1 MPLSPG
7 ERFDRYVV
15 EALLGEG
22 GMGEVYRVQDTRLGR
37 SVALKVLRRDI
48 QGGSESWARQVRR
61 MLREARIAAALNDPG
76 IVAVYD
82 VGEHEGAPFIAM
94 ELVQGKLLR
103 DLVHADAPLGEKI
116 TLLSAVA
123 QVLSV
128 AHRAGLVHR
137 DVKPENVMI
146 REDGAIKVLD
156 FGIARRTDE
165 EIAAYDGPD
174 DFATRTGDGSFVG
187 TPAYMAPEQVKGDP
201 IDARVDQFAWGVTA
215 YELLAGKLPF
225 RLDRG
230 PVSLIASI
238 LSDEPPPMNDVPPE
252 IEAVVFRAL
261 AKEPA
266 DRHAS
271 MDDIVTALAPFA
283 TPITTLLRRRDG
295 PANAARPS
303 VREPP
308 PPKASTPSRSTTT
321 RSPARRAATN
331 RTPVTTPRAPAR
343 SRRFLGLAAI
353 VTLGVA
359 AAGFVFA
366 RKARTAPPP
375 VLARTSL
382 TPVPTIVTALP
393 LPKFANEEARAA
405 YREGLQGLRDG
416 AWRTAY
422 AAFARATQAD
432 PGLTSAWLRMA
443 ILIWDADVTT
453 GREHFRRAVLGRA
466 TLDAHDQA
474 LLDAHEPLI
483 QGTPSDI
490 PETARRLALASARF
504 PGNAE
509 LANLASMYELG
520 YLPPSDV
527 LPRIDRC
534 LELDP
539 LYGDCLQ
546 GRARLLIRR
555 TGHIEEGLA
564 ALERCIEAT
573 PAASDCLMDRG
584 DTNLALGRCSVVEA
598 GAREWIAKVSPAPA
612 AHMQLAGALYARG
625 APAAAVKTAVETAAA
640 QFRAQGLEAE
650 ASKQL
655 ILHEIA
661 TGRFEQ
667 AERMLR
673 DHQRLVANDPAVSA
687 HGWAANMLIQVLQEM
702 GRDAD
707 AGREAQSYIARRGAL
722 IADPLSGDFAVRL
735 LRAELAA
742 GLVTRDVYEA
752 ERAAW
757 AKSHPDPTL
766 RIGVWISGY
775 ALVARDEGEAKAA
788 LAVMPTEALSKE
800 RSFSLH
806 LGLIL
811 DSALGQTYWLAG
823 NPAAALPHLTAAT
836 VSCSGLIE
844 PMLPTQHMRH
854 TKSLH
859 QLGLVRQALGDRSG
873 ACDAFGRVLARWG
886 GARASRTAAEARA
899 HVKALGCEA
908 KAG

>member
-22 GMGEVYRVQDTRLGR
+22 GMGEVYRAQDTRLGR

-116 TLLSAVA
+116 TLLSAIA
-123 QVLSV
+123 KVLSV
-128 AHRAGLVHR
+128 AHHAGLVHR
-137 DVKPENVMI
+137 DVKPENVML
-146 REDGAIKVLD
+146 REDGVIKILD
-156 FGIARRTDE
+156 FGIARRTDA
-165 EIAAYDGPD
+165 EIALSEGHD
-174 DFATRTGDGSFVG
+174 DLATRTGDGSFVG

-215 YELLAGKLPF
+215 YELLVGKLPF

-238 LSDEPPPMNDVPPE
+238 LSDDPPPMNDVPAE
-252 IEAVVFRAL
+252 IEAVVARAL

-271 MDDIVTALAPFA
+271 MDDIVAALAPFA

-308 PPKASTPSRSTTT
+308 PPKASTPSRSMTT
-321 RSPARRAATN
+321 RSSARRATTN
-331 RTPVTTPRAPAR
+331 RTPVTTTRAPAR
-343 SRRFLGLAAI
+343 ARRFLGLAAI
-353 VTLGVA
+353 VTVGVA

-382 TPVPTIVTALP
+382 TPVPTAVTALP

-422 AAFARATQAD
+422 AAFARATGAD
-432 PGLTSAWLRMA
+432 PGLAAAWLRMA
-443 ILIWDADVTT
+443 ILIWDADFTA

-466 TLDAHDQA
+466 TLDPHDQA

-483 QGTPSDI
+483 QRQPSDV

-509 LANLASMYELG
+509 LANLASMYALA

-598 GAREWIAKVSPAPA
+598 GAREWIAKVGIAPA

-625 APAAAVKTAVETAAA
+625 APEAAVKTAVETAAA
-640 QFRAQGLEAE
+640 QFRTQGLEAE

-661 TGRFEQ
+661 TGRFER

-673 DHQRLVANDPAVSA
+673 DHQRLVADDPAAGA
-687 HGWAANMLIQVLQEM
+687 HGWTASMLVQVLEEM

-707 AGREAQSYIARRGAL
+707 AGREAQSFLARRGAL
-722 IADPLSGDFAVRL
+722 ITDPISADSFVHL
-735 LRAELAA
+735 LRASRAA
-742 GLVTRDVYEA
+742 GLITRDVYEA

-757 AKSHPDPTL
+757 VKSHSEHAY
-766 RIGVWISGY
+766 RMGVWVSGY
-775 ALVARDEGEAKAA
+775 ALVARDAAEAKAA
-788 LAVMPTEALSKE
+788 LAVMPSEAFAKP

-806 LGLIL
+806 FGLIL

-823 NPAAALPHLTAAT
+823 DPAAALPHLTAAT
-836 VSCSGLIE
+836 VSCSGLVE
-844 PMLPTQHMRH
+844 PMMPTHPMRH

-859 QLGLVRQALGDRSG
+859 LLGLVREALGDRSG

-886 GARASRTAAEARA
+886 GARASRTAAEVRA
-899 HVKALGCEA
+899 HAKALGCEA

>member
-7 ERFDRYVV
+7 DRFDRYVV

-22 GMGEVYRVQDTRLGR
+22 GMGEVYRAHDTRLDR
-37 SVALKVLRRDI
+37 AVALKVLRRDA
-48 QGGSESWARQVRR
+48 QGASETWGRQVRR
-61 MLREARIAAALNDPG
+61 MLREARIAAALSDPG

-82 VGEHEGAPFIAM
+82 VGEHEGTPFIAM

-103 DLVHADAPLGEKI
+103 DLICKDAPIGERI
-116 TLLSAVA
+116 AMLSAVA
-123 QVLSV
+123 EVLCV

-156 FGIARRTDE
+156 FGIARRTDDE
-165 EIAAYDGPD
+165 SVAEGQD
-174 DFATRTGDGSFVG
+174 DFATRTGDGSFIG
-187 TPAYMAPEQVKGDP
+187 TPAYMAPEQVKGEP
-201 IDARVDQFAWGVTA
+201 VDARADQFAWGVTA
-215 YELLAGKLPF
+215 YELLMGKLPF
-225 RLDRG
+225 RSDRG

-238 LSDEPPPMNDVPPE
+238 LSDDPPPMDGVPPE
-252 IEAVVFRAL
+252 IEAVVLRAL

-271 MDDIVTALAPFA
+271 MDAIASALAPFA
-283 TPITTLLRRRDG
+283 TPITTLVRRNDE
-295 PANAARPS
+295 PAPAARPS
-303 VREPP
+303 AREPRP
-308 PPKASTPSRSTTT
+308 PANTSSRSTTS
-321 RSPARRAATN
+321 RGSARRAATHH
-331 RTPVTTPRAPAR
+331 TPQATTRASAR
-343 SRRFLGLAAI
+343 SRRFLGLAAV
-353 VTLGVA
+353 VTLGLA
-359 AAGFVFA
+359 TAGVFLA

-375 VLARTSL
+375 VLARTAL
-382 TPVPTIVTALP
+382 TPVPTAVTALP
-393 LPKFANEEARAA
+393 LPTFANEEARSA
-405 YREGLQGLRDG
+405 YREGLQALRDG

-432 PGLTSAWLRMA
+432 PGLTAAWLRMA
-443 ILIWDADVTT
+443 IVIWDADITT
-453 GREHFRRAVLGRA
+453 AREHFRRAVMGRA
-466 TLDAHDQA
+466 TLEPHDQA

-483 QGTPSDI
+483 QRTPSDVR
-490 PETARRLALASARF
+490 EATRRLAIASTRF

-509 LANLASMYELG
+509 IANYYSMFANS

-527 LPRIDRC
+527 LPLVDRC
-534 LELDP
+534 LAIDP

-546 GRARLLIRR
+546 GRARMLIRR
-555 TGHIEEGLA
+555 TGQIEEGLA

-584 DTNLALGRCSVVEA
+584 DTNIALGRCSVVEA
-598 GAREWIAKVSPAPA
+598 GAREWIAKVGTAPT
-612 AHMQLAGALYARG
+612 AHMQLAAALYARG
-625 APAAAVKTAVETAAA
+625 APEAAVKTAVDTAAA

-650 ASKQL
+650 ASKHL

-661 TGRFEQ
+661 VGRFEN

-673 DHQRLVANDPAVSA
+673 DHQRLVANDPAAGA
-687 HGWAANMLIQVLQEM
+687 HGWAANTLVEVLEEM

-707 AGREAQSYIARRGAL
+707 AGREAQSFRARRGAL
-722 IADPLSGDFAVRL
+722 ITDPSSGDVSVHL

-742 GLVTRDVYEA
+742 GLITRQVYEA

-757 AKSHPDPTL
+757 AKVHSDPL
-766 RIGVWISGY
+766 YRIGVWATGY
-775 ALVARDEGEAKAA
+775 ALVARDIEEAKAA
-788 LAVMPTEALSKE
+788 LDVMPAEVLAK

-806 LGLIL
+806 FGLVL
-811 DSALGQTYWLAG
+811 DSALGRTYWLAG
-823 NPAAALPHLTAAT
+823 NPKAALPHLVAAT
-836 VSCSGLIE
+836 VSCSGLFE
-844 PMLPTQHMRH
+844 PMMPTQHMRH

-859 QLGLVRQALGDRSG
+859 LLGLVREALGDRSG

-899 HVKALGCEA
+899 HVKALGCET